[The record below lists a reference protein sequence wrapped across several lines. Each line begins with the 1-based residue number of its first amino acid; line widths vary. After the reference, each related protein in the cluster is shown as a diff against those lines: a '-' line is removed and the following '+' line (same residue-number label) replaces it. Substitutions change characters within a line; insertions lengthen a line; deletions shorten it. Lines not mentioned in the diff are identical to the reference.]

1 MRIFNMAALLTTI
14 LALSTANAAGST
26 STGFG
31 SATSTMTASGTYAS
45 AVSFTIPDTTLTI
58 PKAQVR
64 PGATFTVTIPV
75 TNTTDRAITIEA
87 GSITNGNT
95 GLTII
100 AGTNC
105 DTVAPGDLCNLEY
118 TLTFASDSV
127 AAATLGETDITVAFA
142 IDAFDTAEDPENL
155 TVGSN

>member
-31 SATSTMTASGTYAS
+31 SATSNMTASGTYAS

-87 GSITNGNT
+87 GEITNGNT

-100 AGTNC
+100 AGANC
-105 DTVAPGDLCNLEY
+105 DTVAPGDPCNLVY
-118 TLTFASDSV
+118 TLTFANDSTG
-127 AAATLGETDITVAFA
+127 AAALGGTAVSVTFA
-142 IDAFDTAEDPENL
+142 INAFDTAEAPEDL